1 MLPNPN
7 EELLL
12 PEKLEVPAEPTERLL
27 PATNVGV
34 VPDTD
39 AGELLEAN
47 WAEVLLLLR
56 PKEGRLDEL
65 KELEEVKPN
74 KLPEA
79 PEAIAD
85 RVDPNK
91 GGLVFPHK
99 DADSTELEREA
110 ELAEL
115 PNTNAPEVVAV
126 AELDTCPKR
135 DPAKED

>member
-7 EELLL
+7 EVLLL
-12 PEKLEVPAEPTERLL
+12 PEKLEVPTEPTERLL
-27 PATNVGV
+27 PAPNVGV
-34 VPDTD
+34 VPDPG
-39 AGELLEAN
+39 AGVLLEAN
-47 WAEVLLLLR
+47 WAEVLVLLR

-65 KELEEVKPN
+65 NELGAVKPN

-79 PEAIAD
+79 PEAEAD

-91 GGLVFPHK
+91 EGLVFP
-99 DADSTELEREA
+99 LERDD

-115 PNTNAPEVVAV
+115 PNTNEPEVVAV
-126 AELDTCPKR
+126 AELGTCPKR

>member
-1 MLPNPN
+1 M
-7 EELLL
+7 
-12 PEKLEVPAEPTERLL
+12 PAEPTERLL
-27 PATNVGV
+27 PAPNVGD
-34 VPDTD
+34 VPDPG
-39 AGELLEAN
+39 AGVLLEAN

-65 KELEEVKPN
+65 NELGAVKPN

-79 PEAIAD
+79 PEAEAD

-91 GGLVFPHK
+91 EGLVFP
-99 DADSTELEREA
+99 LERDD

-115 PNTNAPEVVAV
+115 PNTNEPEVVAV
-126 AELDTCPKR
+126 AELGTCPKR